1 MRFSSDNQPPN
12 RGRKHGS
19 VNKVNR
25 LIRDAAPDIV
35 QKVID
40 QALSGDMK
48 AAHLLLARAVPP
60 LKAQAPSLEI
70 KGNPQ
75 NYWELANAILD
86 AMLKG
91 ADPQSTQSA
100 LQAILAACK
109 VHEAYGFEERIR
121 ALERLNERS

>member
-1 MRFSSDNQPPN
+1 MRFSSDHQPPN

-25 LIRDAAPDIV
+25 LIRDAAPDMV

-60 LKAQAPSLEI
+60 LKAQAPPLEI

-75 NYWELANAILD
+75 NYWELATAILD
-86 AMLKG
+86 AMHSG
-91 ADPQSTQSA
+91 ADP
-100 LQAILAACK
+100 
-109 VHEAYGFEERIR
+109 
-121 ALERLNERS
+121 